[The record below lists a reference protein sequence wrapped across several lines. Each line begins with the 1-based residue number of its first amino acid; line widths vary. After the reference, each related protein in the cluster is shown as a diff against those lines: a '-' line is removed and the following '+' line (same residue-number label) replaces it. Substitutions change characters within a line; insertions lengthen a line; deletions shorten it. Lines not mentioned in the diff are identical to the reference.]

1 MKLKKGMILSAGFG
15 KRMMPTTKII
25 PKPLIKIGQT
35 TLLENSI
42 LILNK
47 FGIKDIIIN
56 THHLSKEIEKYIKN
70 KTFHT
75 NIKLVIEEK
84 AILDTGGGIL
94 NATDEFGN
102 EPFIVINPD
111 TIWSNSHLKEFENL
125 EKIYFDKNIVSLL
138 LVNKNRSFDKS
149 FKGDFNIDSHGL
161 VSRDK
166 TNQMIFTGAQIINR
180 NIFKNHIIEPFSMNI
195 IWDELIAKNSL
206 AGIESHQEFLHIN
219 TIETYKKLI
228 SERFTY

>member
-42 LILNK
+42 LILKK
-47 FGIKDIIIN
+47 FGIQDIIIN
-56 THHLSKEIEKYIKN
+56 AHHLSKEIENYIKN

-125 EKIYFDKNIVSLL
+125 EKIYFDKNIATLL

-149 FKGDFNIDSHGL
+149 FKGDFNIDKHGL

-166 TNQMIFTGAQIINR
+166 TNKMIFTGAQIINR

-228 SERFTY
+228 STRFTH